1 MNTRNLMRHE
11 DYDYLAFKALQRGE
25 FTLTESERGLLY
37 GVSNEQRDLGYQSGA
52 DGLFLAPETVD
63 NVAQSVLTEANV
75 FRRLGRVIKTVGHTV
90 ATPMAVTKPAGA
102 ATEYDLTT
110 GEVPSTPDTALTFG
124 LVNHATNAAP
134 SYYSIGMVTN
144 RVSIRVSQELLED
157 SANGGVDVVEQI
169 ALSGAMALAEQELNV
184 FFNALGINGTTRLT
198 TSMGIKGWSGA
209 DAARRLTFGVTS
221 VTVPN
226 QIAAITALGSQY
238 AENATLLI
246 SPKLFSNFSGI
257 SANTIQRELTWFGT
271 PTVFSTRFSAT
282 YTAGNMNALYGD
294 FRYFVVA
301 DHVSGLMINRYD
313 EIAAGTG
320 QVVFTISKRFGGGIT
335 NDLAF
340 RSIVL

>member
-1 MNTRNLMRHE
+1 MNTRKLMRHE

-63 NVAQSVLTEANV
+63 RVAQSALTEANV

-90 ATPMAVTKPAGA
+90 ATPMAVAKPTGSVA
-102 ATEYDLTT
+102 EYDHST
-110 GEVPSTPDTALTFG
+110 GVNNSVPDTALKFG
-124 LVNHATNAAP
+124 LVNHGTNAAP
-134 SYYSIGMVTN
+134 AYYSIGMVTN

-169 ALSGAMALAEQELNV
+169 ALSGAMALAEQELDV

-198 TSMGIKGWSGA
+198 TSMGILGWSGA
-209 DAARRLTFGVTS
+209 DAARRLSFGISS
-221 VTVPN
+221 VGVAN

-246 SPKLFSNFSGI
+246 TPKLFSYFSGI